1 MSIKKYRAV
10 FLPDNIEVQ
19 VKQGTRLLE
28 AALAA
33 GVHINA
39 SCGGTGVC
47 GTCKVKIVS
56 GSIEGDP
63 TEKITKAEFA
73 EGYRLACKSRVI
85 SDVTVEIPLESRL
98 DKAIQAR
105 ENKRSAGVSALNWNY
120 APPIQKYYL
129 ELPPATLDDNTSDLF
144 RIRRGLKQQY
154 QIEGMQIDFEVVRKL
169 SPVLRENNFK
179 VTVTVMTVLEQDD
192 SLSHRIINIEP
203 GDTRERLYALAVDI
217 GTTTVCSQLLDLNRG
232 KILADT
238 IVFNKQISYGSD
250 VITRIAYTQKPGG
263 LQKLQEVVVASI
275 NETIDNLLKTSNL
288 QKKDISYISA
298 AGNTVMQQILLGL
311 DPKYIRL
318 SPYTPTANFIPLVK
332 AADVG
337 IQVENQV
344 YLYTFPS
351 VSSYVGGD
359 IVSGV
364 VAAGIYQRKK
374 LTFYMDIGT
383 NGEIVIGNSDW
394 MVTASCS
401 AGPAFEGGGI
411 KFGMVAMKGAIQDF
425 FINPE
430 TLEPEI
436 KTIGDAKPRG
446 ICGSGLINTIA
457 ELLEA
462 GVIGQ
467 NGKYN
472 THLQSKRIREGTDGW
487 EYILA
492 WAEETQIGQDIVLT
506 EVDID
511 NLIRAKA
518 AMYAGC
524 HTLSRSVNITC
535 ADFEQVILA
544 GNFGSSLNIDKA
556 ITIGLL
562 PDIPRDRFI
571 FIGNGS
577 LSGARLV
584 NFSQDILKDTAKVAR
599 MMTNIELSGNNE
611 FNNNYIAAMFLP
623 HTDEQAFPNITRSL
637 NIKNNSSQKKKGV

>member
-1 MSIKKYRAV
+1 MSIKKYRV
-10 FLPDNIEVQ
+10 IFLPENLEVQ
-19 VKQGTRLLE
+19 IEKGNTLLE

-56 GSIEGDP
+56 GDVENEPSQ
-63 TEKITKAEFA
+63 KLTKAEFA
-73 EGYRLACKSRVI
+73 KGYRLACHSHII
-85 SDVTVEIPLESRL
+85 SDLTVGILPESRL
-98 DKAIQAR
+98 DNAIQAR
-105 ENKRSAGVSALNWNY
+105 ENALLARVSTLNWKY
-120 APPIQKYYL
+120 SPPIQKYYL
-129 ELPPATLDDNTSDLF
+129 ELPSATIDDNTSDIS
-144 RIRRGLKQQY
+144 RIRRGLKQQFDL
-154 QIEGMQIDFEVVRKL
+154 EGLLIDFDVIKKA
-169 SPVLRENNFK
+169 PQVLRELGFK
-179 VTVTVMTVLEQDD
+179 ITITILNALEQDD
-192 SLSHRIINIEP
+192 TCLRRIINVEA
-203 GDTRERLYALAVDI
+203 GDTREHLYALAVDI

-232 KILADT
+232 KILANT

-250 VITRIAYTQKPGG
+250 VITRIAYTQKPEGLLK
-263 LQKLQEVVVASI
+263 LQKLVVDSI
-275 NETIDNLLKTSNL
+275 NETIDNLLITCNVDRN
-288 QKKDISYISA
+288 DISYISA

-332 AADVG
+332 AAEQGINVG
-337 IQVENQV
+337 NQV

-364 VAAGIYQRKK
+364 VASGMYQRNK
-374 LTFYMDIGT
+374 LTLYMDLGT

-411 KFGMVAMKGAIQDF
+411 KCGMVAMNGAIQDF
-425 FINPE
+425 AIDPK

-446 ICGSGLINTIA
+446 ICGSGLISAIA
-457 ELLEA
+457 GFMLA

-472 THLQSKRIREGTDGW
+472 NQLKSKRIREGTDGW
-487 EYILA
+487 EYVLA
-492 WAEETQIGQDIVLT
+492 WAKETQIGQDIVLT
-506 EVDID
+506 EIDID

-524 HTLSRSVNITC
+524 DTVSRSVNIAC
-535 ADFEQVILA
+535 ADFKQVILA
-544 GNFGSSLNIDKA
+544 GNFGSSLNIENA

-562 PDIPRDRFI
+562 PDIPRDRFV

-584 NFSQDILKDTAKVAR
+584 NYSQDISQATLRVAR
-599 MMTNIELSGNNE
+599 MMTNIELSENNE
-611 FNNNYIAAMFLP
+611 FNQNYIAAMFLP
-623 HTDEQAFPNITRSL
+623 HTDEQAFPSVTKALGNHI
-637 NIKNNSSQKKKGV
+637 NSIQKSEGG